1 MAVLSSCE
9 DRIMSDNNNAAP
21 YPTFEVEFESS
32 WVKGTVV
39 SRNTDSDISIEKIDD
54 GGFGIQMYLISES
67 ETLNDK
73 PDKSLRMSR
82 GTTVT
87 AETFPKTFGLS
98 AICYNSTTE
107 AADLSDF
114 TANFA
119 CNTSVSATGD
129 QWTASDKLS
138 WPGSGRI
145 RFMAYAPYATTD
157 NGIVHTASGTHPAID
172 FTVNGN
178 VASQTDL
185 LTASTDLAGSGTP
198 TVGLKFGHALAAI
211 TIRTGD
217 AMLAGDITKATI
229 SGIHGSG
236 RLTLSNGSWSVSDE
250 PAASYSADIAL
261 RLYDTD
267 DNKLNSSPGLNIAGG
282 KDSEGKSD
290 GLTFFM
296 IPQELT
302 SSAKLTLEFTDKLTN
317 TKRTLTA
324 KLGGKDKSWEAGK
337 LYTYSVSS
345 TGVVVTPIVEFA
357 QNIADNTEFKF
368 DSIVPFSGIIR
379 NLKLTSYVRVT
390 QEGAET
396 KDVDAPI
403 RILASTDEGKSW
415 QEALWESDDI
425 TVADKKVL
433 QPRVNTGSLILPAQP
448 LFTELQAAKFP
459 DRKFNTEMKDLS
471 EQESAN
477 CYMIHRPGCYKF
489 STVYGNSMKNGTAN
503 KSAYTIN
510 RSAPNAEHGMKFYA
524 DHANNEITTPYIKR
538 QAGPLKDA
546 FVLWSDS
553 PGLIDQV
560 ELDKNGDYISF
571 RLSKHSIAQG
581 NAVIALRNEEGD
593 IVWSWH
599 IWVTD
604 YDWTSNRITTIGADK
619 KTYIFP
625 QSTLGYCDSH
635 AAAAE
640 RKMKIKFEFDLSA
653 LKCGT
658 ISKEISRT
666 QHGIIAS
673 LAGDNTYYQ
682 WGRKDPMVAGVY
694 DKPDHLYYSNGMTG
708 EFTMLNKR
716 VFDYN
721 TDFKFSRSER
731 DNGMSLG
738 EAIRHPHHFVLGTG
752 DYRQH
757 WHNPSGTT
765 YLDSD
770 GNMYNAWNS
779 TSSFGGSAG
788 SSNEKNSQPVTKT
801 IYDPSPA
808 GYHIAPANAFSGFA
822 RPNSGNYMNDCC
834 YENNKIT
841 WDSNSRCWTF
851 HSNSDGTG
859 DEVKLYATGMRDMNV
874 RDNNPPNKLKGTT
887 WAAYSMITYL
897 CSSNLNSSKQTLIFY
912 LDNRASNFGSW
923 TGVLSGGRNFGSCTG
938 SNNSYGITVWP
949 IAD

>member
-1 MAVLSSCE
+1 MGERHCC
-9 DRIMSDNNNAAP
+9 
-21 YPTFEVEFESS
+21 
-32 WVKGTVV
+32 VKKY
-39 SRNTDSDISIEKIDD
+39 RFRHFHQKIDD
-54 GGFGIQMYLISES
+54 GGFGTQMYLISES

-172 FTVNGN
+172 FTVNGD

-396 KDVDAPI
+396 KEVEAPI

-425 TVADKKVL
+425 TVADKKCCSHVL
-433 QPRVNTGSLILPAQP
+433 IQ
-448 LFTELQAAKFP
+448 
-459 DRKFNTEMKDLS
+459 DR
-471 EQESAN
+471 
-477 CYMIHRPGCYKF
+477 
-489 STVYGNSMKNGTAN
+489 
-503 KSAYTIN
+503 
-510 RSAPNAEHGMKFYA
+510 
-524 DHANNEITTPYIKR
+524 
-538 QAGPLKDA
+538 
-546 FVLWSDS
+546 
-553 PGLIDQV
+553 
-560 ELDKNGDYISF
+560 
-571 RLSKHSIAQG
+571 
-581 NAVIALRNEEGD
+581 
-593 IVWSWH
+593 
-599 IWVTD
+599 
-604 YDWTSNRITTIGADK
+604 
-619 KTYIFP
+619 
-625 QSTLGYCDSH
+625 
-635 AAAAE
+635 
-640 RKMKIKFEFDLSA
+640 
-653 LKCGT
+653 
-658 ISKEISRT
+658 
-666 QHGIIAS
+666 
-673 LAGDNTYYQ
+673 
-682 WGRKDPMVAGVY
+682 
-694 DKPDHLYYSNGMTG
+694 
-708 EFTMLNKR
+708 
-716 VFDYN
+716 
-721 TDFKFSRSER
+721 
-731 DNGMSLG
+731 
-738 EAIRHPHHFVLGTG
+738 
-752 DYRQH
+752 
-757 WHNPSGTT
+757 
-765 YLDSD
+765 
-770 GNMYNAWNS
+770 
-779 TSSFGGSAG
+779 
-788 SSNEKNSQPVTKT
+788 
-801 IYDPSPA
+801 
-808 GYHIAPANAFSGFA
+808 
-822 RPNSGNYMNDCC
+822 
-834 YENNKIT
+834 
-841 WDSNSRCWTF
+841 
-851 HSNSDGTG
+851 
-859 DEVKLYATGMRDMNV
+859 
-874 RDNNPPNKLKGTT
+874 
-887 WAAYSMITYL
+887 
-897 CSSNLNSSKQTLIFY
+897 
-912 LDNRASNFGSW
+912 
-923 TGVLSGGRNFGSCTG
+923 
-938 SNNSYGITVWP
+938 
-949 IAD
+949 